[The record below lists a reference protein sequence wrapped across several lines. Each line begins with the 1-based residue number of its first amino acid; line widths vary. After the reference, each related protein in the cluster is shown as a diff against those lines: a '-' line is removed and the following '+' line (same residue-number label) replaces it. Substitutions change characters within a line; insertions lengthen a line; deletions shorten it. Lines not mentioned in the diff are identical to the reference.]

1 MEHSQEKRRRP
12 VPVRRRRRRRRHSVG
27 GCLAAVYCRTGC
39 IAVDRRE
46 TRRFNAKS
54 YRQQGSQP
62 LNPTYNAVD
71 FRRRFCMSRPLFLRI
86 MDTVQ
91 QVDSYFAQKPDA
103 TGQMGFLVLQK
114 CSSAIL
120 QLAYDVSPDSLDES
134 LRVAESTGRKCLRHF
149 VAAIVQVFG
158 DRYLHQPNAQDV
170 QSLSAEDE
178 ARGFPGMLGSLDCM
192 HWF

>member
-62 LNPTYNAVD
+62 
-71 FRRRFCMSRPLFLRI
+71 R
-86 MDTVQ
+86 
-91 QVDSYFAQKPDA
+91 
-103 TGQMGFLVLQK
+103 TG
-114 CSSAIL
+114 
-120 QLAYDVSPDSLDES
+120 
-134 LRVAESTGRKCLRHF
+134 T
-149 VAAIVQVFG
+149 
-158 DRYLHQPNAQDV
+158 
-170 QSLSAEDE
+170 
-178 ARGFPGMLGSLDCM
+178 
-192 HWF
+192 